1 MPFKVFDTKII
12 GDCNNLKKKV
22 QQNKIQK
29 DVIIRHCSETK
40 FFGNLMMHIACVLK
54 GADEVVSL

>member
-1 MPFKVFDTKII
+1 MII
-12 GDCNNLKKKV
+12 NPK
-22 QQNKIQK
+22 KIQK

-40 FFGNLMMHIACVLK
+40 FFGNLMMHIACALK